1 MWDIDYI
8 IVNTAESV
16 QHKSSLEMVKNMQSN
31 TLTYVTYM
39 KYFT

>member
-16 QHKSSLEMVKNMQSN
+16 QHKSSLEMVKNMQ
-31 TLTYVTYM
+31 TL
-39 KYFT
+39 